1 MITAVLP
8 QTTDTIPAVI
18 PQLLIQSPRYYRQLC
33 PHYRGYR
40 GNPHYRGYRGNTAVP
55 ITVQLTSLR
64 SEDILR

>member
-40 GNPHYRGYRGNTAVP
+40 GNTAVP